1 VTATSPVV
9 IDDIIA
15 GFAQHRALKH
25 APAAEH
31 AWLAARGSR
40 AVYEVGDIVTKK
52 GEQALHMIV
61 LFDGHVVIRAD
72 RGVGSHKI
80 FEWKGGDV
88 GGAMPYS
95 RGASPPFDACA
106 EERSHVFL
114 IDKEH
119 FPELTRECPVV
130 TAALVHIMLDRA
142 RQFTSGDLR
151 DEKLL
156 SLGKLSAGLA
166 HELNNPASA
175 VVRSSK
181 ILIESLSGAEEAS
194 RTLASAGLTPEQFA
208 AIDRARAMCDA
219 ARGNA
224 PRTPLERADREDE
237 LTDWLADHR
246 ATQEFA
252 IPLADTG
259 ITPDALDLLAKTVKG
274 DALEAALGW
283 ISANVLVKSLAG
295 EIEKAAERI
304 HELVGAVKGFSFM
317 DHAPAAEPVDIRR
330 GIADTLTMLSSKS
343 RAKGIKIAV
352 EIPDDVPRVHAVGA
366 ELNQV
371 WMNLIDNAIDAVG
384 SGGHVTVIAA
394 RERERVL
401 VRVVDDGPG
410 VPPEIKGRI
419 FDPFFTTKG
428 VGEGTGLGLDIVR
441 RLLQRHDGDISV
453 ESEPGHTEFQV
464 RLPAET

>member
-1 VTATSPVV
+1 
-9 IDDIIA
+9 
-15 GFAQHRALKH
+15 
-25 APAAEH
+25 
-31 AWLAARGSR
+31 
-40 AVYEVGDIVTKK
+40 
-52 GEQALHMIV
+52 
-61 LFDGHVVIRAD
+61 
-72 RGVGSHKI
+72 
-80 FEWKGGDV
+80 
-88 GGAMPYS
+88 
-95 RGASPPFDACA
+95 
-106 EERSHVFL
+106 
-114 IDKEH
+114 
-119 FPELTRECPVV
+119 
-130 TAALVHIMLDRA
+130 
-142 RQFTSGDLR
+142 
-151 DEKLL
+151 
-156 SLGKLSAGLA
+156 
-166 HELNNPASA
+166 
-175 VVRSSK
+175 
-181 ILIESLSGAEEAS
+181 
-194 RTLASAGLTPEQFA
+194 
-208 AIDRARAMCDA
+208 MCDA
-219 ARGNA
+219 AFGNA

-259 ITPDALDLLAKTVKG
+259 ITPGALDLLAKTVQG

-295 EIEKAAERI
+295 EIERAAERI
-304 HELVGAVKGFSFM
+304 HELVGAVKGFSYM

-343 RAKGIKIAV
+343 RAKGIKIGV